1 MNQSNTKLNTEEK
14 EILVEMK
21 IEFADLGGEVF
32 YFPEHGLTIAMIPA
46 GEVTKVATSV
56 SSPNEKKFRRKV
68 GAYKAINRVM
78 WDGEYMLVPML
89 VSNEIWAREFAVLC
103 LHRLSSVNCKL

>member
-1 MNQSNTKLNTEEK
+1 MNQSNTKLSTEEK

-21 IEFADLGGEVF
+21 IEFEGLGGEVF
-32 YFPEHGLTIAMIPA
+32 YFPESGITIAMLPA
-46 GEVTKVATSV
+46 GEVTKVSTSV

-89 VSNEIWAREFAVLC
+89 QDNEIWAREFVEICGDCQA
-103 LHRLSSVNCKL
+103 